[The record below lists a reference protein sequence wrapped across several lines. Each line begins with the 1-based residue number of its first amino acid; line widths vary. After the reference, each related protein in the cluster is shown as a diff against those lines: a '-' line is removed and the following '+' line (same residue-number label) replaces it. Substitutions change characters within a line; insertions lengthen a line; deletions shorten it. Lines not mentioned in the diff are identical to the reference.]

1 MRKRAK
7 DNLAKGP
14 APQTDVITYDPSQQ
28 VDMRFV
34 DIPTQPQVV
43 QAQPIQQNR
52 TILPTMGKVKKPK
65 KGTSGQQEM
74 ELV

>member
-14 APQTDVITYDPSQQ
+14 APQTDVITYDPSRQ

-34 DIPTQPQVV
+34 DVATQPQVV
-43 QAQPIQQNR
+43 QAQPVQQNR
-52 TILPTMGKVKKPK
+52 TVLPTVGKAKKPK